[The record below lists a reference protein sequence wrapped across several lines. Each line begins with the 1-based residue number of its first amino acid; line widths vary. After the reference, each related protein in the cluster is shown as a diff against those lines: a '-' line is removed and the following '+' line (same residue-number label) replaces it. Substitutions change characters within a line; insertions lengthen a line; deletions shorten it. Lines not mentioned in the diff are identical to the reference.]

1 MGFGPVESVPTAI
14 GKYRLLAELGHGGMA
29 RVFLAVA
36 HGPSGFSKL
45 VVLKM
50 IRVHLAD
57 DPDTLQMFLDEARLA
72 GRLNHP
78 NVVHTLE
85 VVEEDGRYLMVMEYL
100 EGQSLSS
107 ILRRARHDKAAVPLH
122 LHLRALYDALQGLH
136 YAHELKDFDG
146 TPLNLIHRDVSPQNI
161 FVTYDGQVKMLDFG
175 IAKAIT
181 SSSETK
187 AGVIKGKIA
196 YMAPE
201 QFLGE
206 KLDRRVDIYAVGAV
220 LWQAATGQRL
230 WRGVP
235 DGQVIHRVI
244 RGEIPAPSSLNA
256 DVHPE
261 LERVAMKALSRDRDE
276 RYPSCT
282 ELQEDLEA
290 LIEELGGKVTG
301 RDVGSHIAE
310 MFADVRQEIAATIE
324 GQLSKAQSYDTQA
337 FDRTAI
343 PAILSTTN
351 PGGVLSPE
359 SSGSHKRPSL
369 SSGLKVISPG
379 GSSDSEI
386 ISASTRSNVAAMSN
400 SIPGE
405 TPGTDP
411 ARRKG
416 WIPVVAIAALLIG
429 FGAAFLLVPS
439 LRAAL
444 TGEEVSAP
452 PATTSAAAVPTPS
465 PTPTPT
471 PAPSP
476 AASAEEPS
484 EVEIQIKT
492 DPDDARIFFAG
503 AELATNPATR
513 RVAADGK
520 VYKIRAEAKG
530 YESREIEVKAEKD
543 VVVTVALERIRVA
556 GRYHGGGQPPKKEEP
571 KPPPKETETAPPPP
585 PPPPKDTGGDEPS
598 ARDRIRNLDKSNPWE
613 Q

>member
-107 ILRRARHDKAAVPLH
+107 ILRRARHDKNKVPLH
-122 LHLRALYDALQGLH
+122 LHLRALSDALQGLH

-230 WRGVP
+230 WRGIP

-244 RGEIPAPSSLNA
+244 RGEIPIPSTLNE

-261 LERVAMKALSRDRDE
+261 LERIAMKALSRDRDE
-276 RYPSCT
+276 RYPSCI
-282 ELQEDLEA
+282 ELQEELEG

-301 RDVGSHIAE
+301 RDVGNHIGE
-310 MFADVRQEIAATIE
+310 MFVDVRQEIAATIE

-351 PGGVLSPE
+351 PGGVMTPE
-359 SSGSHKRPSL
+359 SSGQHMRPSV

-379 GSSDSEI
+379 GSTDSEI
-386 ISASTRSNVAAMSN
+386 ISASTHSNMAAMSN
-400 SIPGE
+400 SIPGPA
-405 TPGTDP
+405 PG
-411 ARRKG
+411 AAQGRRKAWVPLVALG
-416 WIPVVAIAALLIG
+416 ALVVG
-429 FGAAFLLVPS
+429 FGAALLLVPS
-439 LRAAL
+439 LHEML
-444 TGEEVSAP
+444 TAEESAP
-452 PATTSAAAVPTPS
+452 SATTSAVAALPTPA

-471 PAPSP
+471 LT
-476 AASAEEPS
+476 ASAEEPS
-484 EVEIQIKT
+484 EIEIEIKT
-492 DPDDARIFFAG
+492 APDDARIFFAG
-503 AELATNPATR
+503 VELATNPATR
-513 RVAADGK
+513 RVAKDGK
-520 VYKIRAEAKG
+520 AYKIRAEAKG
-530 YESREIEVKAEKD
+530 YDTREIEVKAEKD
-543 VVVTVALERIRVA
+543 MVVTVALDRSRVA
-556 GRYHGGGQPPKKEEP
+556 GGRYYGGGKPAKTVEEP
-571 KPPPKETETAPPPP
+571 KTPPPKETATAAPPPP
-585 PPPPKDTGGDEPS
+585 PKSTGDDEPS

>member
-1 MGFGPVESVPTAI
+1 MGFGPVESVPTTI

-50 IRVHLAD
+50 IRVHLAED
-57 DPDTLQMFLDEARLA
+57 ADTLQMFLDEARLA

-85 VVEEDGRYLMVMEYL
+85 VVEEEGRYLMVMEYL
-100 EGQSLSS
+100 EGQSFSS
-107 ILRRARHDKAAVPLH
+107 ILRRARQEQAPVPTY
-122 LHLRALYDALQGLH
+122 LHLRGLADSLQGLH

-206 KLDRRVDIYAVGAV
+206 KLDRRVDIYGMGAV

-244 RGEIPAPSSLNA
+244 RGEIPPPSAVNS

-261 LERVAMKALSRDRDE
+261 LERIVLKALSRERDE
-276 RYPSCT
+276 RYFTCV
-282 ELQEDLEA
+282 ELQEDLET
-290 LIEELGGKVTG
+290 LIEDMNGKVTG
-301 RDVGSHIAE
+301 RQLGQHIAT
-310 MFADVRQEIAATIE
+310 MFADVRQEIASTIE
-324 GQLSKAQSYDTQA
+324 AQLSKAQNYDTQA

-343 PAILSTTN
+343 PAIFSTTN
-351 PGGVLSPE
+351 PGGVYAPEISGQFNSP
-359 SSGSHKRPSL
+359 SV
-369 SSGLKVISPG
+369 SSGLKVIPTG
-379 GSSDSEI
+379 NDDGISSS
-386 ISASTRSNVAAMSN
+386 SKSNVVAMSN
-400 SIPGE
+400 SIPG
-405 TPGTDP
+405 TSAVSKDRSRLWVP
-411 ARRKG
+411 
-416 WIPVVAIAALLIG
+416 IVAVTALMLS
-429 FGAAFLLVPS
+429 FGAALWLVPS

-444 TGEEVSAP
+444 TGDDAGGNTAASSVVLTPPP
-452 PATTSAAAVPTPS
+452 PATVE
-465 PTPTPT
+465 
-471 PAPSP
+471 SP
-476 AASAEEPS
+476 AAPDAAPEVVA
-484 EVEIQIKT
+484 EVEIQITT
-492 DPDDARIFFAG
+492 DPSDAKIFFDDS
-503 AELATNPATR
+503 ELASNPATH
-513 RVAADGK
+513 RVAKASKLHK
-520 VYKIRAEAKG
+520 VRVEAKG
-530 YESREIEVKAEKD
+530 YETREVEVTSDKN
-543 VVVTVALERIRVA
+543 VVVNVALERSRVA
-556 GRYHGGGQPPKKEEP
+556 GHGYVGSRPPRDEP
-571 KPPPKETETAPPPP
+571 KEPATTTAPPPP
-585 PPPPKDTGGDEPS
+585 PPPTKTSKDPT
-598 ARDRIRNLDKSNPWE
+598 ARDRIHDLDKSNPWE
-613 Q
+613 N

>member
-1 MGFGPVESVPTAI
+1 MSFGPVESVPTAI

-100 EGQSLSS
+100 EGQSLAS
-107 ILRRARHDKAAVPLH
+107 ILRRGRHEKKPVPVH
-122 LHLRALYDALQGLH
+122 LHLRGLVDALQGLH

-206 KLDRRVDIYAVGAV
+206 KLDHRVDIYGMGAV
-220 LWQAATGQRL
+220 LWQAATGERL

-244 RGEIPAPSSLNA
+244 RGEVPSPSSVNP
-256 DVHPE
+256 DVQPE
-261 LERVAMKALSRDRDE
+261 LARIAMKALARDRDE
-276 RYPSCT
+276 RYETCID
-282 ELQEDLEA
+282 LQSDLET
-290 LIEELGGKVTG
+290 LVEEIGGKVSC
-301 RDVGSHIAE
+301 RDLGSFVAT
-310 MFADVRQEIAATIE
+310 MFSDVRKEIAATIE
-324 GQLSKAQSYDTQA
+324 AQLSKAQNYDTQA
-337 FDRTAI
+337 FDQTSI
-343 PAILSTTN
+343 PAIYSTTN

-359 SSGSHKRPSL
+359 SSGQHRRPSL
-369 SSGLKVISPG
+369 SSGLKVLSPG
-379 GSSDSEI
+379 GTDSEI
-386 ISASTRSNVAAMSN
+386 ISASVRSNVAAMSN
-400 SIPGE
+400 SIPGGDLA
-405 TPGTDP
+405 PP
-411 ARRKG
+411 PQRKS
-416 WIPVVAIAALLIG
+416 WVPIAIIAALL
-429 FGAAFLLVPS
+429 FGVALLWFVPS
-439 LRAAL
+439 IRAAL
-444 TGEEVSAP
+444 FGEEGDIAAAAP
-452 PATTSAAAVPTPS
+452 PASSVAVAAPVQ
-465 PTPTPT
+465 TPTIA
-471 PAPSP
+471 PAPR
-476 AASAEEPS
+476 AADASPS
-484 EVEIQIKT
+484 EVDIEIKT
-492 DPDDARIFFAG
+492 EPSDARIFFDD

-513 RVAADGK
+513 RVPKGDK

-530 YESREIEVKAEKD
+530 YESREVEVTAEKD
-543 VVVTVALERIRVA
+543 VVVTVALDRTRAAAVV
-556 GRYHGGGQPPKKEEP
+556 YGGPKPPREEP
-571 KPPPKETETAPPPP
+571 KAPVKPPETGAPPPP
-585 PPPPKDTGGDEPS
+585 PPAKTKDEPS

>member
-100 EGQSLSS
+100 EGQAFASV
-107 ILRRARHDKAAVPLH
+107 LRRARHETKEMPLH
-122 LHLRALYDALQGLH
+122 FHLRGLTDALQGLH

-161 FVTYDGQVKMLDFG
+161 FITYDGQVKMLDFG

-206 KLDRRVDIYAVGAV
+206 KLDRRVDIYAMGAV

-244 RGEIPAPSSLNA
+244 RGEVPEPATLNPQ
-256 DVHPE
+256 VNPE
-261 LERVAMKALSRDRDE
+261 LARIAMKALARDRDE
-276 RYPSCT
+276 RYPSCV
-282 ELQEDLEA
+282 ELQTDLEA
-290 LIEELGGKVTG
+290 LVEQIGGKVTG
-301 RDVGSHIAE
+301 RDVGAYVGE
-310 MFADVRQEIAATIE
+310 MFADVRKEIAATIE
-324 GQLSKAQSYDTQA
+324 GQLSKAQNYDTQA
-337 FDRTAI
+337 FDRTVI
-343 PAILSTTN
+343 PAIFSTTN
-351 PGGVLSPE
+351 PGGVLSPD
-359 SSGSHKRPSL
+359 SSGQHLRPSF
-369 SSGLKVISPG
+369 SSGLKVLSPG
-379 GSSDSEI
+379 HTDSEI
-386 ISASTRSNVAAMSN
+386 ISASVRSNVAMSN
-400 SIPGE
+400 SIPG
-405 TPGTDP
+405 TDEP
-411 ARRKG
+411 APAPKKS
-416 WIPVVAIAALLIG
+416 WVPIAVVAVLLLGIGGALW
-429 FGAAFLLVPS
+429 LVPS
-439 LRAAL
+439 VRAAF
-444 TGEEVSAP
+444 TGEESAALPPASSAP
-452 PATTSAAAVPTPS
+452 AVPTPEPVVS
-465 PTPTPT
+465 VAEPPVVDAAPTEIDIEIKAE
-471 PAPSP
+471 PA
-476 AASAEEPS
+476 
-484 EVEIQIKT
+484 
-492 DPDDARIFFAG
+492 DARIYFDG
-503 AELATNPATR
+503 TELATNPSTR
-513 RVAADGK
+513 RVPKDGK
-520 VYKIRAEAKG
+520 VHKVRVESKG
-530 YESREIEVKAEKD
+530 HESREVDVPAEKD
-543 VVVTVALERIRVA
+543 IVVTVVLDRSRVA
-556 GRYHGGGQPPKKEEP
+556 GGGPAVAPPRVAKEDPKGP
-571 KPPPKETETAPPPP
+571 KPPETSAPPPP
-585 PPPPKDTGGDEPS
+585 PPPKTTKPEEPN

>member
-85 VVEEDGRYLMVMEYL
+85 IVEEDGRYLMVMEYL
-100 EGQSLSS
+100 EGQSFSS
-107 ILRRARHDKAAVPLH
+107 ILRRARHEKSPVPMQ
-122 LHLRALYDALQGLH
+122 LHLRGLADALQGLH

-206 KLDRRVDIYAVGAV
+206 KLDRRVDIYAAGAV

-244 RGEIPAPSSLNA
+244 RGEIPEPSTLNA

-261 LERVAMKALSRDRDE
+261 LARIAMKALARERDD
-276 RYPSCT
+276 RYPTCV
-282 ELQEDLEA
+282 ELQDDLEG
-290 LIEELGGKVTG
+290 LVEDMGGKVTG
-301 RDVGSHIAE
+301 RDLGSLIAT

-337 FDRTAI
+337 FDRTHI

-359 SSGSHKRPSL
+359 SSGEHLRPSM
-369 SSGLKVISPG
+369 SSGLKVLNPG
-379 GSSDSEI
+379 GTDSEI
-386 ISASTRSNVAAMSN
+386 ISASVRSNVAMSN
-400 SIPGE
+400 SIPSAA
-405 TPGTDP
+405 PGAQP
-411 ARRKG
+411 GRRKA
-416 WIPVVAIAALLIG
+416 WVPVVAVVALLLG
-429 FGAAFLLVPS
+429 FGAAIWLVPS
-439 LRAAL
+439 VRSAL
-444 TGEEVSAP
+444 TGEE
-452 PATTSAAAVPTPS
+452 AAVPPAS
-465 PTPTPT
+465 SVVAAAPTPTPT
-471 PAPSP
+471 PIPTPVEAP
-476 AASAEEPS
+476 AASAEVPT
-484 EVEIQIKT
+484 EIEIRIDT
-492 DPDDARIFFAG
+492 DPSSARIFFED

-513 RVAADGK
+513 RVAKENK

-530 YESREIEVKAEKD
+530 YETREVEVTAEKD

-556 GRYHGGGQPPKKEEP
+556 GRNLGGKPPKEEP
-571 KPPPKETETAPPPP
+571 KTPPKTTETAPTPP
-585 PPPPKDTGGDEPS
+585 PPPPKATGDEPS
-598 ARDRIRNLDKSNPWE
+598 ARDRIRNLDKTNPWE